1 MIELPCQLLG
11 IPRQMELLIRLIS
24 ADDFKG
30 SVQVGALFLL
40 QKKCPI
46 RTAKQSCC
54 AGDHFKFVSSLLLA
68 CVMHQEQAHT
78 VFVCKLLHPAYDI
91 IIVGIA
97 VSIGADLSDF
107 LQGVDDNEPGIVM
120 LADELFKLLIKSCA
134 ELLAYTAKC
143 RLSVPSTP
151 NIRDIRSCNL

>member
-11 IPRQMELLIRLIS
+11 IPRQTELLIRLIS

-30 SVQVGALFLL
+30 GVQIGALFLL

-46 RTAKQSCC
+46 CTTKQSCC
-54 AGDHFKFVSSLLLA
+54 AGDHFKFVSGLLLA
-68 CVMHQEQAHT
+68 CVMYQEQAHT
-78 VFVCKLLHPAYDI
+78 IFVCKLLHPAHDV

-107 LQGVDDNEPGIVM
+107 LQGVDDNEPGIGM
-120 LADELFKLLIKSCA
+120 LPDEPLKLLIKSCT
-134 ELLAYTAKC
+134 ELLCIY
-143 RLSVPSTP
+143 REMQV
-151 NIRDIRSCNL
+151 IRSLHAEHTGHTLL